1 MSTEYDYERC
11 IIEVGP
17 TLKKRGVEDYQEIAA
32 NMCRMRVDE
41 GTPREFAATAGGGE
55 ENQRSFA
62 ASLEDP
68 VHTDDNI

>member
-41 GTPREFAATAGGGE
+41 GTPRAVSYTH
-55 ENQRSFA
+55 
-62 ASLEDP
+62 LTLP
-68 VHTDDNI
+68 TTPYV